1 LVGILE
7 NQSQIKWR
15 AITVVQNRKYSR
27 NLIFLAVS
35 LLFSICFVFFTG
47 AQGLRV
53 YDLSKVEIAPRIIKR
68 VSPMYPLSA
77 KIQGL
82 EIRAKV
88 RIKCLVDKD
97 GIPQNIWAAECD
109 PEDAL
114 NIFGPPAVRSVSQ
127 WEFSP
132 GKIAGE
138 PVATRIAFWVDFEL
152 DE

>member
-1 LVGILE
+1 MPM
-7 NQSQIKWR
+7 
-15 AITVVQNRKYSR
+15 QNRRNSR
-27 NLIFLAVS
+27 NLISLVVS

-68 VSPMYPLSA
+68 VSPVYPLSA

-88 RIKCLVDKD
+88 KIRCLVDKD
-97 GIPQNIWAAECD
+97 GMPKNIQAADCD

-114 NIFGPPAVRSVSQ
+114 KIFGPPAVRSVSQ

-138 PVATRIAFWVDFEL
+138 PVTTRIAFWVDFEF